1 MRKFTLINKDGTT
14 YDITSKGSAF
24 FYKVDGLGYER
35 NMTFSQVSDNFPLI
49 TDKASQQTI
58 KGTLR
63 FWQPNAEKQYFDFC
77 KFLKNAPLRM
87 KYNPGHGDYYRNGY
101 IKAVGRTDGKNGALT
116 AEISFICTS
125 PWYKTV
131 QVYNDGE
138 ITDGKIYDYEYD
150 YTYTEATPGSI
161 IIDSDSMIDSPCKLI
176 IYGAVTNPVWSH
188 YVNGVLVATGKLNAT
203 VNVNRKVVIDTTTE
217 PWSIKQFDNL
227 GNLVSDMYQL
237 SDFSTERF
245 IQIKNGRNI
254 ISVTDDGAD
263 DVTLSVEAQIGYDTV

>member
-1 MRKFTLINKDGTT
+1 MRQFTLINVDGTS
-14 YDITSKGSAF
+14 YDVTSKGSAF

-35 NMTFSQVSDNFPLI
+35 AMTFSQVAENFPLI

-58 KGTLR
+58 AGTVK
-63 FWQPNAEKQYFDFC
+63 FWKPNAEQKYFDFYKFC
-77 KFLKNAPLRM
+77 KKGPLRM
-87 KYNPGHGDYYRNGY
+87 KYNPGHGVYYRNGY
-101 IKAVGRTDGKNGALT
+101 VRKVARTDGNSTDMT
-116 AEISFICTS
+116 AAIEFVCTS

-131 QVYNDGE
+131 QYYNNGE

-150 YTYTEATPGSI
+150 YTYTDATPGSI
-161 IIDSDSMIDSPCKLI
+161 IIDSDSMIDSPCKLM
-176 IYGAVTNPVWSH
+176 IYGPVTNPVWSH
-188 YVNGVLVATGKLNAT
+188 YVNGQLVATGKLTAT